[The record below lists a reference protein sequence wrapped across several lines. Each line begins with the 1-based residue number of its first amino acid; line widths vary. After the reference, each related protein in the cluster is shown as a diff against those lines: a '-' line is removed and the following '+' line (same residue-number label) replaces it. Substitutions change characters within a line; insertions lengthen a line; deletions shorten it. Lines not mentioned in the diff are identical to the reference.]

1 MAQIIKIKR
10 SDSTATPGN
19 NLVKGELGYSYNSNK
34 LFIGDGSTFDIIGG
48 QAYVNM
54 LDHSVGE
61 LTANSAIVTDA
72 NSKINNLLV
81 DNLQINGNTVSS
93 TSGNLTLSSATGS
106 ISIAGAATELLIL
119 DGSATAFTISEGSNN
134 YLTFD
139 TTNAAELITV
149 NKQLEIGLDGTAGYT
164 LPTADG
170 SNGQALIT
178 NGSGAVS
185 FTTISTTLGIAGD
198 SSSTDSVNLV
208 SDTLSFTGTGAVSTV
223 VGSDTV
229 TVAVANATSS
239 VKGLASFAS
248 ANFTVSSGAVTAKN
262 ITFAADTSNTT
273 KTLGETLTFT
283 GGEGINTVATSGVIT
298 ISSEDSSATN
308 KGAVI
313 VAGGEGIDVSYSS
326 GTATVS
332 GEDATTSNKGVA
344 SFNSN
349 DFTVSSGAVSIASI
363 SNSQIDNS
371 SLTIGSTSIN
381 LGATASSLAGLSTV
395 TASGAITGGS
405 LVADNL
411 TLNGN
416 ELSSTNTNGN
426 ISLNPNGSG
435 AIDANSS
442 NIVNVADPTQA
453 QHAATK
459 AYVDAVKQSLDIK
472 DSVRVATTANI
483 TIATAL
489 NANDTLDGVTLV
501 NGDRVLV
508 KNQTAQGENGI
519 YVVGASPA
527 RSVDANAAA
536 ELTGGTFVFV
546 EEGTV
551 GGDNGFVF
559 THDGTPSNFGTTA
572 MPVVQ
577 FSGAGQIIAG
587 DALSKSGNTLNVND
601 DNITLEVSSDTL
613 RIKGIT
619 QTAIGDLIIGKAS
632 NAGYSRLAK
641 PSSAGALLTMT
652 TSGAASWTSTIDG
665 GTF

>member
-106 ISIAGAATELLIL
+106 ISIAGAATELVIV
-119 DGSATAFTISEGSNN
+119 DGSATAFTISEGTNN

-139 TTNAAELITV
+139 TTNDAELITV
-149 NKQLEIGLDGTAGYT
+149 NKQLEIGLDGTVGYT

-313 VAGGEGIDVSYSS
+313 VAGGEGIDVSYSN

-332 GEDATTSNKGVA
+332 GEEATTSNKGVA

-435 AIDANSS
+435 AIDANSA

-489 NANDTLDGVTLV
+489 NADDTLDGVTLV

-519 YVVGASPA
+519 YVVGTSPA

-601 DNITLEVSSDTL
+601 DDKTIEVSGGSL

-632 NAGYSRLAK
+632 NGGYSRLAK

>member
-106 ISIAGAATELLIL
+106 ISIAGAATELVIV
-119 DGSATAFTISEGSNN
+119 DGSATAFTISEGTNN

-139 TTNAAELITV
+139 TTNDAELITV
-149 NKQLEIGLDGTAGYT
+149 NKQLEIGLDGTVGYT

-332 GEDATTSNKGVA
+332 GEEATTSNKGVA

-435 AIDANSS
+435 AIDANSA

-489 NANDTLDGVTLV
+489 NADDTLDGVTLV

-519 YVVGASPA
+519 YVVGTSPA

-601 DNITLEVSSDTL
+601 DDKTIEVSGGSL

-632 NAGYSRLAK
+632 NGGYSRLAK
-641 PSSAGALLTMT
+641 PASSGALLTMT